1 MSAGIAVR
9 LATLLA
15 LGGAGAIGYQ
25 KYVPPEQ
32 AQLVYDQTRNAADTT
47 YAAVTRLLQTMQ
59 TQFQDAPGLNR
70 FHGLTLPTE
79 SNPFQIGQP
88 APPASPLSAL
98 LHPSQPLIV
107 DQPFEFHHAWRTAV
121 QPEVDSQPSAIRRT
135 IQVPAKGVRP

>member
-1 MSAGIAVR
+1 MSAGTAVR

-70 FHGLTLPTE
+70 AQGLTLPTA
-79 SNPFQIGQP
+79 SNPFQVGQP

-107 DQPFEFHHAWRTAV
+107 DPPFEFHHAWHATF
-121 QPEVDSQPSAIRRT
+121 QSQVEAPSPAIRRT
-135 IQVPAKGVRP
+135 IQVPAKGDRQ